1 MHALRWQAGPAAIVE
16 AMEALCLR
24 EPKQMTSGVIQ

>member
-1 MHALRWQAGPAAIVE
+1 MHALRRQAGPAAIVE
-16 AMEALCLR
+16 AMEALSLR